1 VAKEKT
7 LVTVLVIVASSVVEE
22 AIRIIANLWTRKNDI
37 SNEDK

>member
-1 VAKEKT
+1 MAKEKT

-22 AIRIIANLWTRKNDI
+22 AIRIIANLWTRKNDT

>member
-22 AIRIIANLWTRKNDI
+22 AIRIIANLWARKNNI
-37 SNEDK
+37 SNEDN

>member
-22 AIRIIANLWTRKNDI
+22 AIRIIANLWTRKNDT

>member
-22 AIRIIANLWTRKNDI
+22 AIRVIANLWTRKNDT